1 MRAGDAPFPVVTLD
15 PDACADWS
23 IRPVIAVEDLGQG
36 SYMWDAGYAWD
47 DATLLWDAGVPVSQ
61 WRDATCD
68 FTGADIDYGP
78 ADDKGLFPAGRLA
91 VTLDNRSGRWA
102 GYNSNGSPT
111 AFGVGTR
118 IAAWFTDRV
127 SSWWAFNGRVATWD
141 ERINDTVEVEAFDT
155 FGALAQEIGAY
166 TPGAAGDLPGARLTA
181 ITTTAAVGAVTRFA
195 TGTVTLTAQET
206 DQSPLEE
213 MQTVAASDG
222 GVLYGDQ
229 DGTVV
234 YADRAW
240 RAGRADQTA
249 IPTVGT
255 NVCTAPIVLTDPVI
269 STSDT
274 GLAGTVILQ
283 NVVGL
288 TAKVVRQAMPPFTYA
303 DSGQQWTLQG
313 EGDVLAAFL
322 ADLMWQARLELS
334 AADLYPRDTRYPA
347 LAAVADFRL
356 LDKLRVLHDSHTPQ
370 GVARVDVVVLLVE
383 LHHALT
389 AETWVASISTTR
401 AMTSAPTLQWDNT
414 VYVWDDAASDAV
426 WGFE

>member
-1 MRAGDAPFPVVTLD
+1 
-15 PDACADWS
+15 
-23 IRPVIAVEDLGQG
+23 VIAVEDVGQG
-36 SYMWDAGYAWD
+36 DYMYDAGYSWD
-47 DATLLWDAGVPVSQ
+47 DPTLLWDAGVPATL

-78 ADDKGLFPAGRLA
+78 VDDQGQFPAGRLA

-155 FGALAQEIGAY
+155 FAALAQAIGAF
-166 TPGAAGDLPGARLTA
+166 TPGAAGDLPGVRLAAISTA
-181 ITTTAAVGAVTRFA
+181 AAVGAVTRFA
-195 TGTVTLTAQET
+195 GGNVTLTAQKT

-222 GVLYGDQ
+222 GVLYGDA

-234 YADRAW
+234 YADRTW
-240 RAGRADQTA
+240 RVGRADQGA

-269 STSDT
+269 STTDT

-283 NVVGL
+283 NLAGL
-288 TAKVVRQAMPPFTYA
+288 TAKVVKQASPPFTYS
-303 DSGQQWTLQG
+303 DTGQQWTAQG
-313 EGDVLAAFL
+313 EGDTLAAFL
-322 ADLMWQARLELS
+322 ADQMWQARLALS

-347 LAAVADFRL
+347 LRL
-356 LDKLRVLHDSHTPQ
+356 LDRLRILHDSHTPQ
-370 GVARVDVVVLLVE
+370 GVARVDVVALLVE

-401 AMTSAPTLQWDNT
+401 AVAAAPTLQWDNT
-414 VYVWDDAASDAV
+414 VYVWDDTATDAV
-426 WGFE
+426 WGF